1 MIPAQTY
8 IPVPVETIEEGVEIS
23 TSENPYA
30 GFTRSQLLGI
40 LLDWAADPPCPD
52 LFIQAWRMTFDSDEV
67 VL

>member
-8 IPVPVETIEEGVEIS
+8 IPVPVETIEEEP
-23 TSENPYA
+23 TLEHENPYA